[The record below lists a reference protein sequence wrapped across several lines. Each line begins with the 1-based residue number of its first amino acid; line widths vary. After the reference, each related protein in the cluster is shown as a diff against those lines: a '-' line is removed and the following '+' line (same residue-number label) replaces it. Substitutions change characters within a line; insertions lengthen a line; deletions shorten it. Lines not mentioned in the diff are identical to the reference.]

1 MSCVAGRQ
9 VEYGTEA
16 NALDKSAD
24 GATKAYVQHYP
35 GDTYISSIF
44 HHVKLEGLEPST
56 TYYYRCLP
64 AQLQQRLPQAPRA
77 AAWDKPPHNAARSV
91 VVPS

>member
-35 GDTYISSIF
+35 GDTYISSVF
-44 HHVKLEGLEPST
+44 HHVKLEGLKPST
-56 TYYYRCLP
+56 TYYYR
-64 AQLQQRLPQAPRA
+64 RLPRSA
-77 AAWDKPPHNAARSV
+77 AAAPPAGTTRHGVRQAT
-91 VVPS
+91 P